1 MLRWRKKY
9 GPVFTIWIPGP
20 VIVIADYENLK
31 EALLKNARCFSGR
44 PHNPM
49 WSVFYGD
56 DQSEGDGII
65 LSEGER
71 WHHNRELART
81 IFKTFKLSG
90 EQLEARVR
98 AHVDYLEH
106 HVAAEIGNKET
117 AQMDMHIPIAYCVGN
132 IIQDLVLGKS
142 YPYGDPEF
150 DGLKR
155 LIDSTLHDAGS
166 ISVLL
171 ANQFPWLATVLPVVR
186 RYLTNGFLLRNR
198 FMQLIDEHE
207 EALSMDGEAKD
218 FMEAY
223 LREVRRN
230 PGHEHIRRRS
240 LCFVA
245 ADLWTGGMETTVTTM
260 RWAIM
265 YMIYNPSVQRHCQNE
280 IDKIFGPEPA
290 VYARKYETPYI
301 LATLSEVQRIS
312 NVLPWAIPHRTM
324 SDVYVDGY
332 FISKGTEIMPQYGC
346 LLHDPNIFP
355 NPEQFLPDR
364 FLDVDG
370 LYRPRIEMRPFGM
383 GARVCLGEFLARCEL
398 YLIFTT
404 LLQNFTFTAVEGV
417 QLPSLV
423 RNEGMTAVPQNYIV
437 CVRPRERNY

>member
-1 MLRWRKKY
+1 MLRWRKKF

-31 EALLKNARCFSGR
+31 EALLKNAKCFSGR

-56 DQSEGDGII
+56 DEKEGDGII

-81 IFKTFKLSG
+81 IFKAFNLSG

-98 AHVDYLEH
+98 DHVDYLER
-106 HVAAEIGNKET
+106 HVAAEIGNKQS

-132 IIQDLVLGKS
+132 IIQDIVLGKS

-150 DGLKR
+150 DGLKH
-155 LIDSTLHDAGS
+155 LIDSTLHDKKIIR
-166 ISVLL
+166 ISSH
-171 ANQFPWLATVLPVVR
+171 
-186 RYLTNGFLLRNR
+186 R

-207 EALSMDGEAKD
+207 EALSMDGEPKD

-230 PGHEHIRRRS
+230 PGHDHIRRRS

-260 RWAIM
+260 RWAII
-265 YMIYNPSVQRHCQNE
+265 YMIYHPSVQQRCQE
-280 IDKIFGPEPA
+280 ELDKIFGPESS
-290 VYARKYETPYI
+290 VYARKNETPYI

-332 FISKGTEIMPQYGC
+332 FISKGTEIMPQYV
-346 LLHDPNIFP
+346 LYLNFVLTDF
-355 NPEQFLPDR
+355 R
-364 FLDVDG
+364 FLDIDG
-370 LYRPRIEMRPFGM
+370 MYRPRLEMRAFGM

-404 LLQNFTFTAVEGV
+404 LLQNFTFTAIGRKHRSHISSQVLISSKKSV
-417 QLPSLV
+417 
-423 RNEGMTAVPQNYIV
+423 NY
-437 CVRPRERNY
+437 